1 MRKTPSQQRS
11 RDMVETLMQ
20 AAELEIGERGLD
32 ATTTNHVAARAGV
45 SIGSLYQYFAT
56 KDAIVESV
64 LQRLAARL
72 LAAIATRLRAHPD
85 ADPRTVTRRVLKT
98 VFDVVAADPAQREL
112 TRHWHRLRTGPAFQA
127 LEQRMMEHCRVYLL
141 RHHSDYPFADLPAA
155 LFVAINSLQ
164 YTVAHYMSLDAPM
177 LTQRQVIDAL
187 ADMVTAYLRAGDAR
201 GAPAPEPRKPRRAKP
216 AATSR
221 RGS

>member
-1 MRKTPSQQRS
+1 MRKNPSQQRS

-45 SIGSLYQYFAT
+45 SIGSLYQYYET
-56 KDAIVESV
+56 KEAIVEAV
-64 LQRLAARL
+64 LQRHAARL
-72 LAAIATRLRAHPD
+72 LAAVAARLRAQPD
-85 ADPRTVTRRVLKT
+85 ADPRTLTRRVLKS
-98 VFDVVAADPAQREL
+98 VFDTVAADPAQREL
-112 TRHWHRLRTGPAFQA
+112 MRHWHRLRTGPAFQA

-141 RHHSDYPFADLPAA
+141 RRHAEYPFADLPAA
-155 LFVAINSLQ
+155 LFVAINSLH
-164 YTVAHYMSLDAPM
+164 YTVAHYMSLDEPL

-201 GAPAPEPRKPRRAKP
+201 GLPEPRKARRAKS
-216 AATSR
+216 AATGR